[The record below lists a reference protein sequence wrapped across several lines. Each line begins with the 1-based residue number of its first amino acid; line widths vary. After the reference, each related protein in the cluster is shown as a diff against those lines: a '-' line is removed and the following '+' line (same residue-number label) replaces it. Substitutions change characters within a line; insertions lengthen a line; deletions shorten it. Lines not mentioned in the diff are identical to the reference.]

1 MRLAALPG
9 LLVAGILAPGMRL
22 AASTIMR
29 LGVVLL
35 GLSVTSEA
43 VTSLG
48 WSVLLLV
55 VARREE
61 IAYAVG
67 LVTQCG
73 TLSVVL
79 PPLLQDPLGLGDA
92 AFGVGRLCR
101 ARHRAG
107 RGRCR
112 AGGTGQDS
120 VTTAMVVKLVRASLL
135 AVLVT
140 VLATSGGRAGP
151 RGHLRGLPPF
161 VLAFVVA
168 AATAAAGVG
177 PAPVLDLATPL
188 RTALLAVGMVGLDS
202 AVRLQDLRR
211 LGLRPLGPGLVS
223 WAVLMGGTLLGVK
236 AVVG

>member
-1 MRLAALPG
+1 M
-9 LLVAGILAPGMRL
+9 
-22 AASTIMR
+22 
-29 LGVVLL
+29 
-35 GLSVTSEA
+35 
-43 VTSLG
+43 
-48 WSVLLLV
+48 
-55 VARREE
+55 
-61 IAYAVG
+61 
-67 LVTQCG
+67 
-73 TLSVVL
+73 
-79 PPLLQDPLGLGDA
+79 
-92 AFGVGRLCR
+92 
-101 ARHRAG
+101 
-107 RGRCR
+107 
-112 AGGTGQDS
+112 
-120 VTTAMVVKLVRASLL
+120 TTAMVVKLVRASLL

-168 AATAAAGVG
+168 AAAAAAGVG

-211 LGLRPLGPGLVS
+211 LGLGPLGPGLVS